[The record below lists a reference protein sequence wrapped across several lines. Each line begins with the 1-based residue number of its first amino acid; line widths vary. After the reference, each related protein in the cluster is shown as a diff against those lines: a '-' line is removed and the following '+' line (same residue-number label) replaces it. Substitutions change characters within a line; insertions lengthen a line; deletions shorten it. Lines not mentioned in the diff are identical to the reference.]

1 MIDTPF
7 YERYQGDA
15 PSAAIEFFPRIL
27 RISSTNN
34 GMFPPM
40 QKSAPEKPA
49 FHYGWTIVFAG
60 MLCIFAC
67 LGFGR
72 FALGMLLP
80 SMAGSLH
87 LSYSQMGFISTAN
100 FLGYLA
106 SVLVSAHWAG
116 RIGSRRLIFLA
127 LLAVALSMSLVSR
140 ATGFLSVLLLYMITG
155 IGSGATNVPVMG
167 LVAAWFS
174 SRRRGRAAGFIVIG
188 SGFAIMI
195 SGRLIPFLNR
205 RIGPEGW
212 RTSWLILSGIVML
225 IAFVSYALLRDGP
238 EEKGLTPVGGDED
251 ATPATDVAQGKGVNI
266 YRKGII
272 YYLGAIYFLFG
283 YTYVIYATFI
293 VTALVR
299 ERGFSESVAGNFWM
313 WVGFL
318 SLFSGPVFGTLS
330 DRIGRNAGLMIV
342 FSLQGLSYLLIAT
355 KLPGLFLYLSIGF
368 YGLVAWSIPSIMAA
382 AIGDYVGPKKSAAA
396 IGFVTFIFGLGQ
408 ISGPA
413 VAGVLAER
421 TGSFSGSFYMAAA
434 FAGVAIVLSGFLRK
448 PRAA

>member
-1 MIDTPF
+1 MQNSP
-7 YERYQGDA
+7 
-15 PSAAIEFFPRIL
+15 PR
-27 RISSTNN
+27 RPTY
-34 GMFPPM
+34 
-40 QKSAPEKPA
+40 
-49 FHYGWTIVFAG
+49 HYGWVIVFAG
-60 MLCIFAC
+60 MLCILAC

-80 SMAGSLH
+80 SMAATLH

-127 LLAVALSMSLVSR
+127 LLTVALSMALVSR

-174 SRRRGRAAGFIVIG
+174 SGKRGRAAGFIVIG

-205 RIGPEGW
+205 WIGPEGW
-212 RTSWLILSGIVML
+212 RTSWLLLSGLVVM
-225 IAFVSYALLRDGP
+225 IAFAAVALLRDGP
-238 EEKGLTPVGGDED
+238 EDKGLAPVGAEETAAADPG
-251 ATPATDVAQGKGVNI
+251 PKVAEMNI

-299 ERGFSESVAGNFWM
+299 ERGFSESLAGNFWM

-330 DRIGRNAGLMIV
+330 DRIGRKAGLMIV
-342 FSLQGLSYLLIAT
+342 FTLQAVSYLLIAT
-355 KLPGLFLYLSIGF
+355 RLPGMFLYLSIVFFGI
-368 YGLVAWSIPSIMAA
+368 VAWSIPSIMAA

-413 VAGVLAER
+413 VAGMLAER
-421 TGSFSGSFYMAAA
+421 TGSFSSSFYMAAA
-434 FAGVAIVLSGFLRK
+434 FAGAAIALSGFLRK
-448 PRAA
+448 PQLTGSTGKKISGNSRAGLSALFPG

>member
-1 MIDTPF
+1 M
-7 YERYQGDA
+7 Q
-15 PSAAIEFFPRIL
+15 
-27 RISSTNN
+27 N
-34 GMFPPM
+34 PP
-40 QKSAPEKPA
+40 PGRPT
-49 FHYGWTIVFAG
+49 FHYGWGIVFAG
-60 MLCIFAC
+60 MLCILAC

-80 SMAGSLH
+80 SMAATLH

-127 LLAVALSMSLVSR
+127 LLLVGISMALVSR
-140 ATGFLSVLLLYMITG
+140 ATGFTSVLLLYMVTG

-212 RTSWLILSGIVML
+212 RASWLILSGIVML
-225 IAFVSYALLRDGP
+225 IAFVTFALLRDGP
-238 EEKGLTPVGGDED
+238 EEKGLAPVGDDETS
-251 ATPATDVAQGKGVNI
+251 APADNGGVKEEMNI
-266 YRKGII
+266 YRKGVI
-272 YYLGAIYFLFG
+272 YYLGMIYFLFG
-283 YTYVIYATFI
+283 FTYVIYATFI
-293 VTALVR
+293 VTTLVR

-330 DRIGRNAGLMIV
+330 DRLGRKAGLMIV
-342 FSLQGLSYLLIAT
+342 FSLQAVSYLLIAT
-355 KLPGLFLYLSIGF
+355 RLPGLFLYLSIGF

-382 AIGDYVGPKKSAAA
+382 AIGDYVGPRKSAAA

-413 VAGVLAER
+413 IAGVLAER

-434 FAGVAIVLSGFLRK
+434 FAGVAILLSGFLRK
-448 PRAA
+448 PKTA

>member
-1 MIDTPF
+1 MQNVTS
-7 YERYQGDA
+7 A
-15 PSAAIEFFPRIL
+15 KPS
-27 RISSTNN
+27 
-34 GMFPPM
+34 
-40 QKSAPEKPA
+40 
-49 FHYGWTIVFAG
+49 FHYGWVIVFAG
-60 MLCIFAC
+60 MLCILAC

-80 SMAGSLH
+80 SMAATLN

-116 RIGSRRLIFLA
+116 RIGSRRLVFLA
-127 LLAVALSMSLVSR
+127 LLTVAASMALVSR
-140 ATGFLSVLLLYMITG
+140 ATGFLPVLLLYMITG

-174 SRRRGRAAGFIVIG
+174 SARRGRAAGFIVIG
-188 SGFAIMI
+188 SGFAIML

-212 RTSWLILSGIVML
+212 RTSWLLLAGLVAL
-225 IAFVSYALLRDGP
+225 TAFVAYGLLRDGP
-238 EEKGLTPVGGDED
+238 EEMGLSPVGAGENNGLPSDPE
-251 ATPATDVAQGKGVNI
+251 PPRPEMNI

-293 VTALVR
+293 VTTLVR
-299 ERGFSESVAGNFWM
+299 ERGFPESLAGNFWM
-313 WVGFL
+313 VVGFL

-330 DRIGRNAGLMIV
+330 DRIGRKAGLMIV
-342 FSLQGLSYLLIAT
+342 FSLQAISYLLVAT
-355 KLPGLFLYLSIGF
+355 GLPGAFLYLSIGCF
-368 YGLVAWSIPSIMAA
+368 GIVAWSIPSIMAA
-382 AIGDYVGPKKSAAA
+382 AIGDYVGTKKSAAA

-434 FAGVAIVLSGFLRK
+434 FAGAAVALSAFLRK
-448 PRAA
+448 PRTP

>member
-1 MIDTPF
+1 
-7 YERYQGDA
+7 
-15 PSAAIEFFPRIL
+15 
-27 RISSTNN
+27 
-34 GMFPPM
+34 M

-49 FHYGWTIVFAG
+49 IHYGWVIVTAG
-60 MLCIFAC
+60 MLCILAC

-80 SMAGSLH
+80 SMAATLH

-116 RIGSRRLIFLA
+116 RFGSRRLIFFAML
-127 LLAVALSMSLVSR
+127 VVGISMALVSR

-155 IGSGATNVPVMG
+155 VGSGATNVPVMG

-195 SGRLIPFLNR
+195 SGRLIPYLNR

-212 RTSWLILSGIVML
+212 RASWLILSGIVVL
-225 IAFVSYALLRDGP
+225 IAFVTFALLRDGP
-238 EEKGLTPVGGDED
+238 EEKGLSPVGDDD
-251 ATPATDVAQGKGVNI
+251 ASAPVDNGGGREEMNI
-266 YRKGII
+266 YRKGVI
-272 YYLGAIYFLFG
+272 YYLGMIYFLFG
-283 YTYVIYATFI
+283 FTYVIYATFI
-293 VTALVR
+293 VTTLVR
-299 ERGFSESVAGNFWM
+299 ERGFSESLAGNFWM

-330 DRIGRNAGLMIV
+330 DRLGRKAGLMIV
-342 FSLQGLSYLLIAT
+342 FSLQAVSYLLIAT
-355 KLPGLFLYLSIGF
+355 RLPGLFLYLSIGF

-382 AIGDYVGPKKSAAA
+382 TIGDHVGPRKSAAA

-408 ISGPA
+408 ITGPA

-421 TGSFSGSFYMAAA
+421 TGSFSGSFSMAAA

-448 PRAA
+448 PETA